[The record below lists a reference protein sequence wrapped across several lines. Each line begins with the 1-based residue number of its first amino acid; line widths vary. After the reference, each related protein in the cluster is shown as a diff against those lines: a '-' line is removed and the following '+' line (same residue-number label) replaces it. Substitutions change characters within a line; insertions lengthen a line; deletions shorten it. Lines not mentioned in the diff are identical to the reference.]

1 MNKSNIKTDPE
12 FRDLLSPLADEEEK
26 LLRSSIQHEGC
37 LQPLIVEQGLGL
49 LIDGHNRFRICNEL
63 DIPFDVKSVSIGS
76 KEQAKR
82 WIIQNQ
88 LGRRNITKDKF
99 DELIGELYNSL
110 KTRDAAN
117 PGFKEGHE
125 FEGNQHEQNVVG
137 VQNDPQ
143 PETSSAAKQVATAH
157 GVSEKKAKREGRLNE
172 KIAEHNLKGVPRGE
186 AKKIIKEK
194 EPRKQT
200 KAEAREEAEVMAEN
214 PEIFKE
220 EKANEK
226 YQQSN
231 GLGIAATAISLLGR
245 ISETDTQRREA
256 FDKVINYC
264 SKKLSK

>member
-1 MNKSNIKTDPE
+1 MNKANIKIDPE

-37 LQPLIVEQGLGL
+37 LQPLVVEQGLGL

-117 PGFKEGHE
+117 PGFKEGN
-125 FEGNQHEQNVVG
+125 EGGPGRGNKTG
-137 VQNDPQ
+137 WQNDTQFYQEP
-143 PETSSAAKQVATAH
+143 SAAKQVATAH
-157 GVSEKKAKREGRLNE
+157 GISEAKAQREGRLNE
-172 KIAEHNLKGVPRGE
+172 KIAEHGLKGVPRGE

-214 PEIFKE
+214 PGMLKD

-226 YQQSN
+226 YRQSN

-264 SKKLSK
+264 NEKLSK